1 MSAKSAFS
9 EQAARM
15 VSVSS
20 VQDSPPRCLSRASKR
35 FAVQMPIFRP
45 TRCIRGHGAHGD
57 APRPFV
63 PVTTFMSSSLPVESS
78 VFVMFTIP
86 HTLAA
91 LQLPRVVPALALALV
106 ALLGFIPRSAAEQGA
121 GEGANRTEVRKPKVP
136 PFSVVEAIVAKELAK
151 KSGYQEGDLIT
162 RGDVAAVAPQ
172 LENLGFNVRAVS
184 KGIEVLLPDDH
195 PLAAAMRSPQ
205 GKSLAPQIKNL
216 ELALDRMDRL
226 CHFPAGQDLIRKVF
240 AAPNALAVIEELC
253 LPESVKGL
261 AAKYPDEPACQV
273 LDLPS
278 GRAFTQRQYLEH
290 LRTIHM
296 LAEQG
301 LTRPG
306 E

>member
-1 MSAKSAFS
+1 MDTISHTFSAL
-9 EQAARM
+9 
-15 VSVSS
+15 
-20 VQDSPPRCLSRASKR
+20 PR
-35 FAVQMPIFRP
+35 
-45 TRCIRGHGAHGD
+45 
-57 APRPFV
+57 
-63 PVTTFMSSSLPVESS
+63 
-78 VFVMFTIP
+78 
-86 HTLAA
+86 LAA
-91 LQLPRVVPALALALV
+91 TLVLALA
-106 ALLGFIPRSAAEQGA
+106 ALLGFAPRSAAEQGV
-121 GEGANRTEVRKPKVP
+121 GEGPKPTEARKPKVP
-136 PFSVVEAIVAKELAK
+136 PFSVVEAIVVAKLAEK
-151 KSGYQEGDLIT
+151 PGYQEGDLIT
-162 RGDVAAVAPQ
+162 RGDVAAVQPQ
-172 LENLGFNVRAVS
+172 LEKLGFNVRGVS

-195 PLAAAMRSPQ
+195 LLAATMRSAQ

-226 CHFPAGQDLIRKVF
+226 CHFPAGQDLVRQVF

-301 LTRPG
+301 LTRPS

>member
-1 MSAKSAFS
+1 M
-9 EQAARM
+9 
-15 VSVSS
+15 
-20 VQDSPPRCLSRASKR
+20 D
-35 FAVQMPIFRP
+35 
-45 TRCIRGHGAHGD
+45 
-57 APRPFV
+57 
-63 PVTTFMSSSLPVESS
+63 
-78 VFVMFTIP
+78 TIP
-86 HTLAA
+86 HTLSASK
-91 LQLPRVVPALALALV
+91 LPQLMLSLVLAFV
-106 ALLGFIPRSAAEQGA
+106 ALLAVIPRSVAEQGG
-121 GEGANRTEVRKPKVP
+121 GEGPNRIEARKPKVP

-162 RGDVAAVAPQ
+162 RGDVAAVQPQ
-172 LENLGFNVRAVS
+172 LEKLGFNVRAVS

-195 PLAAAMRSPQ
+195 LLAAAMRSPQ
-205 GKSLAPQIKNL
+205 GKSLAPQIKNF

-226 CHFPAGQDLIRKVF
+226 CHFPAGQDLVRQVF

-301 LTRPG
+301 LTRPA

>member
-1 MSAKSAFS
+1 M
-9 EQAARM
+9 
-15 VSVSS
+15 
-20 VQDSPPRCLSRASKR
+20 D
-35 FAVQMPIFRP
+35 
-45 TRCIRGHGAHGD
+45 
-57 APRPFV
+57 
-63 PVTTFMSSSLPVESS
+63 
-78 VFVMFTIP
+78 TIP
-86 HTLAA
+86 HTLSASK
-91 LQLPRVVPALALALV
+91 LPRLMLSLVLAFV
-106 ALLGFIPRSAAEQGA
+106 ALLAVIPRSVAEQG
-121 GEGANRTEVRKPKVP
+121 GGDSANQSGTRKPKVP

-195 PLAAAMRSPQ
+195 LLAAAMRSAQ
-205 GKSLAPQIKNL
+205 GKTLAPQIKNF

-226 CHFPAGQDLIRKVF
+226 CHFPEGQDLVRKVF